1 MRAGLSLTSF
11 ELSFAGAAPQHS
23 SLHTASDTSLN
34 ISVQVANTGKRVGDE
49 VIQAYFLPSNLPG
62 LKLHP
67 RKAMFDFVRVSDLQP
82 GAKTTVSF
90 SVSADSLLLATESG
104 DLVREPGEYALSI
117 EDGAGGE
124 LRVPLTVAGERKVVE
139 PFPAVPGA
147 K

>member
-23 SLHTASDTSLN
+23 SLHTAGDASLN
-34 ISVQVANTGKRVGDE
+34 ISVTVANTGKRVGDE
-49 VIQAYFLPSNLPG
+49 VIQAYFLPSKLPG

-104 DLVREPGEYALSI
+104 DLVREPGDYALSF